1 MGQIAEALRAN
12 LKAVAESD
20 ARALRD
26 LDRELKT
33 ASIQAAGSAPAA
45 LPGQASIK
53 ALLGKGSFKS
63 QTVSTLKRL
72 CKDHGITGVSKL
84 RKAELAARLESEGVN
99 PPQRP
104 LESFTKKE
112 LISMLKT
119 LLGENRK

>member
-53 ALLGKGSFKS
+53 ALLGRGSFSS

-72 CKDHGITGVSKL
+72 CKEHGIKGVSRL
-84 RKAELAARLESEGVN
+84 RKAELAARLEAVGAT
-99 PPQRP
+99 PPPRP
-104 LESFTKKE
+104 LESFSKKE
-112 LISMLKT
+112 LVSMLKT
-119 LLGENRK
+119 LLGEEHK

>member
-12 LKAVAESD
+12 LKAVADSD

-26 LDRELKT
+26 LDLELKK
-33 ASIQAAGSAPAA
+33 ASAQSGASQPEA
-45 LPGQASIK
+45 LPGQVSIK
-53 ALLGKGSFKS
+53 GLLGKGSFRA

-72 CKDHGITGVSKL
+72 CKQHGITGVSKL
-84 RKAELAARLESEGVN
+84 RKAELAARLEKEGVT

-112 LISMLKT
+112 LVSMLRT
-119 LLGENRK
+119 LIGEGLK